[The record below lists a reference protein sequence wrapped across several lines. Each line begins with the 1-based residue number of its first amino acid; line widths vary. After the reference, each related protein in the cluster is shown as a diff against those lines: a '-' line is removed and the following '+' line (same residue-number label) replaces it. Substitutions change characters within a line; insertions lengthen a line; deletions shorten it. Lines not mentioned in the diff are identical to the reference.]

1 MAQSLIDIL
10 IRTRRQGANE
20 TQAAIADLKNLDAA
34 AGALSQGLA
43 GLAAGAGIAG
53 IVQLTREL
61 DELARRGAVF
71 EQIGSVLDDFAASVG
86 SSSEA
91 MISAAK
97 RAAQGTIS
105 EYELILNA
113 NRALQ
118 FEVAKTPEQFAK
130 LIELSTALGRAQGIA
145 DTQALEFITT
155 GLARESRLIL
165 DNLGLIID
173 LDKATADYAATLG
186 KTADALTQAERKQ
199 ALLEEAFRQGATAIE
214 ANREAADSAA
224 TQFER
229 LDANSQNLRDTLGQ
243 LIAQNSAGFIASLAD
258 ALDGANQ
265 VLQGQ
270 GDLPDW
276 AVRLGKAIQEL
287 GAGMDGATPLTYAL
301 SQALQIAGISMQA
314 LDESTRR
321 GRSAF
326 DEATDAFMEM
336 EGLVRLGGTTMSQ
349 AAEDADKLA
358 RAAALAAIDVGALSD
373 SLESLAQSGASSIVN
388 AAKNVTDI
396 VGSARAKE
404 LAEQQLRYLQEQTLE
419 LQKQGVTGLELTFR
433 MEEVKN
439 EALGLFENIE
449 EADRAARRAATGGV
463 RELNKAAEEAKR
475 AFEDLKGK
483 VAGVLSGALDPGVG
497 VNPDE
502 ILEGLGL
509 RSDAINEPAR
519 RLADIAV
526 NGFKSPWVE
535 YFRTEFPAL
544 FQQFFAGAA
553 GDDGLKAQAANLLKN
568 FQEGLN
574 PELLD
579 KDQAKERVR
588 RLLIGEARMD
598 ELAREI
604 AQELAGEFGG
614 VSQERIAALATGA
627 LGGGAAGLL
636 GAPDRAAVAEQYGG
650 VGASA
655 AEAFGAGARGAVTDG
670 NLGGQITAALDEQL
684 RAESNLARLEE
695 GGRLSGGAWGAGF
708 LATVSDNIPTRL
720 VEILT
725 QLLTPGVETALI
737 TRQTLQGA
745 R

>member
-20 TQAAIADLKNLDAA
+20 AQAAIADLKSLDNA
-34 AGALSQGLA
+34 AGMLSQGLA

-173 LDKATADYAATLG
+173 LDKATADYAETLG
-186 KTADALTQAERKQ
+186 KTADALTQSERKQ

-276 AVRLGKAIQEL
+276 AVRLGQAIQEL

-509 RSDAINEPAR
+509 RGDAINEQAR
-519 RLADIAV
+519 RLADVAV
-526 NGFKSPWVE
+526 KGFDSPWAAYLNE
-535 YFRTEFPAL
+535 QFPDL
-544 FQQFFAGAA
+544 FKGAFAGSDTDLRAA
-553 GDDGLKAQAANLLKN
+553 AAQALKN
-568 FQEGLN
+568 FQDGLN

-614 VSQERIAALATGA
+614 VGQERIAALASGA

-695 GGRLSGGAWGAGF
+695 GGRLSGASWGNGF